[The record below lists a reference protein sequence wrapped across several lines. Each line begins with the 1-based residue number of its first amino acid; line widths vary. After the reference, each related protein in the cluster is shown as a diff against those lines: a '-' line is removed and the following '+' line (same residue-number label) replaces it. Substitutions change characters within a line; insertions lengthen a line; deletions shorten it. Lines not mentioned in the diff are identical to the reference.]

1 MLIKVGSNICP
12 TLNKPSHSCLRLLK
26 YSQNG
31 EISAKSGHTALRT
44 FYLDNVRPPSTF
56 LPLGQIL
63 KQKRRQ
69 TLSRKTFFFFFFAVI
84 CAQSFYR
91 TSSIEGRKVLYTV
104 VPHGLL
110 SCFITD
116 EVPGIFSR
124 KTLFCKKYKTNTIE
138 MLDADSVTRWLD
150 YFSIFGHLQQCKIM
164 S

>member
-56 LPLGQIL
+56 LPLGQVL

-69 TLSRKTFFFFFFAVI
+69 TLSRQDFVLQKIQNEHNRNVGRGQCDQMVGFFFNIWPFTTMQNNVI
-84 CAQSFYR
+84 NLPICQR
-91 TSSIEGRKVLYTV
+91 
-104 VPHGLL
+104 LL
-110 SCFITD
+110 H
-116 EVPGIFSR
+116 
-124 KTLFCKKYKTNTIE
+124 FCESGEISLNLVT
-138 MLDADSVTRWLD
+138 LDAD
-150 YFSIFGHLQQCKIM
+150 
-164 S
+164 